1 MTRKPRVR
9 VPSIRRMRWMQRS
22 QLFSTRSS
30 LTRTRR
36 RLEKVRMQLR
46 WQRAVL
52 DALLLQEK
60 KLEMLV
66 GLQEQSLVELTDSL
80 SYRLTDSLPQPMVPL
95 MLELPKELEPKEL
108 ESEE

>member
-1 MTRKPRVR
+1 
-9 VPSIRRMRWMQRS
+9 
-22 QLFSTRSS
+22 
-30 LTRTRR
+30 
-36 RLEKVRMQLR
+36 MQLR

>member
-60 KLEMLV
+60 KLELLK

-80 SYRLTDSLPQPMVPL
+80 SYRLTDSLPQPVVPL
-95 MLELPKELEPKEL
+95 MLELPKELEPGE
-108 ESEE
+108 

>member
-80 SYRLTDSLPQPMVPL
+80 SYRLTDSLPQPAVPL
-95 MLELPKELEPKEL
+95 MLQLPKELEP
-108 ESEE
+108 EE

>member
-60 KLEMLV
+60 KLEMLEK
-66 GLQEQSLVELTDSL
+66 LQEQSLVELTDSL
-80 SYRLTDSLPQPMVPL
+80 SYRLTDSLPQPTVPL
-95 MLELPKELEPKEL
+95 MLQLPKELEP
-108 ESEE
+108 EE